1 MKIHFMSDLHL
12 ESRMMPPVAV
22 RGDVLVLAGDVS
34 DGIVSRTVDLT
45 LHYRKAG
52 RPILYVMGNHEYDEH
67 QVARELREVS
77 TVCRRNGIT
86 LLHNRCV
93 VIEGVRFAGT
103 TLWTDFELDGKPT
116 LSMALAQ
123 STVSDYTLISE
134 GTSRLMPR
142 STVRF
147 HRKARSFLE
156 RTFARK
162 FAGPTVVVSH
172 HAVSPQS
179 IHARRA
185 GDSLNP
191 VYVTDLTAEIARWQ
205 PVLMIHGHVHHKFDY
220 RIGETRVVTNPRGR
234 VRIIEGFDGE
244 ILECL
249 EHDDFDPDRVI
260 EI

>member
-12 ESRMMPPVAV
+12 ESRGMPPVAV

-34 DGIVSRTVDLT
+34 DGIASRTVDLT
-45 LHYRKAG
+45 VHYRDAG
-52 RPILYVMGNHEYDEH
+52 LPILYVMGNHEYDEN
-67 QVARELREVS
+67 QIAQELRHVS
-77 TVCRRNGIT
+77 RLCRGNGIT
-86 LLHNRCV
+86 LLHNRSV
-93 VIEGVRFAGT
+93 VIGGVRFAGT
-103 TLWTDFELDGKPT
+103 TLWTDFGFDGKPA

-123 STVSDYTLISE
+123 STVSDYSLIRH
-134 GTSRLMPR
+134 GNAKLTPA

-147 HRKARSFLE
+147 HRKARAFLE
-156 RTFARK
+156 RVFAQQ

-191 VYVTDLTAEIARWQ
+191 VYVTDLTAQIARWQ
-205 PVLMIHGHVHHKFDY
+205 PALMIHGHVHHRFDY
-220 RIGETRVVTNPRGR
+220 RIGDTRVVTNPRGR
-234 VRIIEGFDGE
+234 VTVLEGFGGE
-244 ILECL
+244 VLERL
-249 EHDDFDPDRVI
+249 EHDDFDPDLVI